1 MSEIF
6 QGAEAAN
13 QIVPAYAYMVD
24 LVDAGQKLF
33 LTGWGKPFQ
42 MSGIPAVW
50 GAADPQTFDMAQ
62 ISHGEH
68 GLSAEFEGKPLTITV
83 TTQNT
88 SLAQYFAT
96 ASAALINVAVFR
108 LNTQKLLLDGQTLEY
123 GVDAIL
129 LNSGRM
135 GNISFNNQAI
145 SAEIMPLPFGA
156 NQSIPRFY
164 YSKGCNHVL
173 FEPNTCTVNAAAFT
187 HTVTLDELQPSIRQ
201 VTLSILPPGG
211 DAAYFRGGVL
221 IHTPTGQRAGV
232 DACDNGGTGGKVRLR
247 LKMWNLAF
255 APGDSVTVRA
265 GCNRTLDECR
275 TKFENA
281 DNFGGFPFGPN
292 RNPALYGVG
301 Q

>member
-1 MSEIF
+1 MSETF
-6 QGAEAAN
+6 QAGEAAN
-13 QIVPAYAYMVD
+13 QLTPAYAYIVD

-33 LTGWGKPFQ
+33 LTGWQKPFS
-42 MSGIPAVW
+42 MTGIPAVW
-50 GAADPQTFDMAQ
+50 GAADPQAFSLAQ

-68 GLSAEFEGKPLTITV
+68 GLSAEFEGKPLTINV

-88 SLAQYFAT
+88 ALAQYFST
-96 ASAALINVAVFR
+96 ASAALINVAIFR
-108 LNTQKLLLDGQTLEY
+108 LNTQKLLLDGQTLQY
-123 GVDAIL
+123 GVDSIL

-135 GNISFNNQAI
+135 GNISFNKQAI

-156 NQSIPRFY
+156 NQSIPRYY

-173 FEPNTCTVNAAAFT
+173 YEPNTCTVLAASFT
-187 HTVTLDELQPSIRQ
+187 QTVTIDAMQPSTRT
-201 VTLSILPPGG
+201 VTISITAPGG
-211 DAAYFRGGVL
+211 DANYFRGGVL
-221 IHTPTGQRAGV
+221 VHTATGQRAGV
-232 DACDNGGTGGKVRLR
+232 DACDAGGPGGKMRLR

-265 GCNRTLDECR
+265 GCNRTLDECVA
-275 TKFENA
+275 KFNNK
-281 DNFGGFPFGPN
+281 DNFGGFPYGPN